1 MATLTRWDPFGE
13 MMTLRSSMDR
23 LFDESLRSMGARER
37 NGGRRA
43 FSLALDVS
51 EDENEYL
58 VKASVPGIAEDDL
71 EITLN
76 DHLLTISG
84 EFKEE
89 TEQEGVQYHLR
100 ERRYGKFS
108 RSISLPSELNEEDVD
123 ATFESGVL
131 TVRLPKAEQAKP
143 RRIAVHTQKTI
154 EAKAS

>member
-23 LFDESLRSMGARER
+23 LFDDTFRSMGVREQ
-37 NGGRRA
+37 NSGQRA

-58 VKASVPGIAEDDL
+58 VKASVPGIAQDDL

-108 RSISLPSELNEEDVD
+108 RSLTMPSELNEEGVK

-131 TVRLPKAEQAKP
+131 TVHLPKAEKAKP